1 VSAISRKDRTDY
13 LVHKKFP
20 YARAL
25 EFPPSLN
32 SSNRPTLRGLDVNQ
46 QSREALA
53 AYRAELA
60 ALPSEEIIERYNAEK
75 QRELQ
80 QAIAKAEREE
90 GEHVFNQPRAAA
102 DFDYWSKIAHWTLDE
117 AVALSFG
124 KAPELVNWPT
134 ISKYLQ
140 LSPFAVQYSRRR
152 ELALRAAQWKQLND
166 PVLPGIFLAWAK
178 ELEIEV
184 PTALVEAVKKRGP
197 IQDWKSL
204 FDELKMAHTK
214 REASWTALDVA
225 KNRTIAARD
234 RAVAALEERVRH
246 LEAQQS
252 TQPPEKQLSTRERES
267 LLKLVI
273 GMAVG
278 GYGYE
283 STARRSE
290 QTSAIA
296 DDLLRTG
303 VSLDA
308 DTVRKW
314 LREAAELLPPKGS
327 E

>member
-1 VSAISRKDRTDY
+1 MT
-13 LVHKKFP
+13 
-20 YARAL
+20 
-25 EFPPSLN
+25 
-32 SSNRPTLRGLDVNQ
+32 Q

-75 QRELQ
+75 QREFQ
-80 QAIAKAEREE
+80 QAVAKAEHEE
-90 GEHVFNQPRAAA
+90 REHVFNQPRATA

-152 ELALRAAQWKQLND
+152 ELALRATQWKQLYD
-166 PVLPGIFLAWAK
+166 PVLPGIYLAWAK

-184 PTALVEAVKKRGP
+184 PTALLEAVKKRGP
-197 IQDWKSL
+197 IRDWKSS
-204 FDELKMAHTK
+204 FDELKTAHAK
-214 REASWTALDVA
+214 REAIWTALDAA
-225 KNRTIAARD
+225 KNRTIATRD
-234 RAVAALEERVRH
+234 RVVAALEERVRH
-246 LEAQQS
+246 LEAHQS
-252 TQPPEKQLSTRERES
+252 TQPAEKQLSTRERES

-278 GYGYE
+278 GYGYDP
-283 STARRSE
+283 TARRSE
-290 QTSAIA
+290 QITTVA
-296 DDLLRTG
+296 DDLALAG

-314 LREAAELLPPKGS
+314 LREAADLLPGNKQ
-327 E
+327 